1 MSSAVERA
9 LPLLQTLMSSK
20 PILRKAII
28 EHATPDLIHA
38 VTEIVYN
45 MLKGVIE
52 LTSDQKRRLS
62 RHKEEFRA
70 LINKKLSVKKKRK
83 ILNQKG
89 TGAALAALIPIAISL
104 LANRG

>member
-28 EHATPDLIHA
+28 EHATPDPIHA

-52 LTSDQKRRLS
+52 LTPDQKRRLS

-70 LINKKLSVKKKRK
+70 LVNKKLSLKKKRK

>member
-28 EHATPDLIHA
+28 EHANPDLIHA

-52 LTSDQKRRLS
+52 LTPDQKRRLS

>member
-1 MSSAVERA
+1 MSSAVQRA

-28 EHATPDLIHA
+28 DHATPDLIHA

-52 LTSDQKRRLS
+52 LTPDQKRRLS

-70 LINKKLSVKKKRK
+70 LVNKKLSIKKKRK

>member
-1 MSSAVERA
+1 MSSTVERA
-9 LPLLQTLMSSK
+9 LPLLQTLVSSK

-28 EHATPDLIHA
+28 DHASPDLIRA

-52 LTSDQKRRLS
+52 LTPEQKRRLS

-70 LINKKLSVKKKRK
+70 LANKKLSIKKKRK

-89 TGAALAALIPIAISL
+89 TGAGLAALVPIAIAL
-104 LANRG
+104 LSRA

>member
-1 MSSAVERA
+1 MSSVVERA

-38 VTEIVYN
+38 VTEIIWN
-45 MLKGVIE
+45 TLKGVIT
-52 LTSDQKRRLS
+52 LTDEQKRRLS
-62 RHKEEFRA
+62 RHKKEFRA
-70 LINKKLSVKKKRK
+70 LVNKKLSVKKKRK

-89 TGAALAALIPIAISL
+89 TGAALAALIPIALTL

>member
-28 EHATPDLIHA
+28 DHATPDLIHA

-52 LTSDQKRRLS
+52 LTPDQKRRLS
-62 RHKEEFRA
+62 RHKEEFHA
-70 LINKKLSVKKKRK
+70 LVNKKLSLKKKRK

-89 TGAALAALIPIAISL
+89 TGAALAALIPIALTL

>member
-1 MSSAVERA
+1 MSSVVERA

-52 LTSDQKRRLS
+52 LTPDQKRRLS

-70 LINKKLSVKKKRK
+70 LVNKKLSVKKRRK

>member
-28 EHATPDLIHA
+28 DHATPDLIHA

-52 LTSDQKRRLS
+52 LTPDQKRRLS
-62 RHKEEFRA
+62 RHKEDFHA
-70 LINKKLSVKKKRK
+70 LVNKKLSLKKKRK

-89 TGAALAALIPIAISL
+89 TGAALAALIPIALTL

>member
-28 EHATPDLIHA
+28 DHATPDLIHA

-52 LTSDQKRRLS
+52 LTPDQKRRLS

-70 LINKKLSVKKKRK
+70 LVNKKLSIKKKRK

>member
-28 EHATPDLIHA
+28 DYATPDLIHA

-52 LTSDQKRRLS
+52 LTPDQKRRLS

-89 TGAALAALIPIAISL
+89 TGAALAALIPIALSL

>member
-9 LPLLQTLMSSK
+9 LPLLQTLVSSK

-38 VTEIVYN
+38 VTEIIYN

-52 LTSDQKRRLS
+52 LTPDQKRRLS

-70 LINKKLSVKKKRK
+70 LVNKKLSIKKKRK

-89 TGAALAALIPIAISL
+89 TGAGLAALIPIALTL

>member
-1 MSSAVERA
+1 MSSVVERA
-9 LPLLQTLMSSK
+9 LPLLQTLVASK

-28 EHATPDLIHA
+28 DHASPDLIHA
-38 VTEIVYN
+38 VTEIIWN
-45 MLKGVIE
+45 TLKGVIT
-52 LTSDQKRRLS
+52 LTDDQKRRLS
-62 RHKEEFRA
+62 RHKKEFRA
-70 LINKKLSVKKKRK
+70 LVNKKLSIKKKRK

>member
-9 LPLLQTLMSSK
+9 LPLLQTLVSSK

-28 EHATPDLIHA
+28 DHATPDLIHA

-52 LTSDQKRRLS
+52 LTADQKRRLS

-70 LINKKLSVKKKRK
+70 LVNKRLSVKKKRK
-83 ILNQKG
+83 ILNQRG

>member
-1 MSSAVERA
+1 MTSAVERA

-70 LINKKLSVKKKRK
+70 LVNKKLSVKKKRK

>member
-9 LPLLQTLMSSK
+9 LPLLQTLVSSK

-52 LTSDQKRRLS
+52 LTPDQKRRLS

-70 LINKKLSVKKKRK
+70 LVNKKLSIKKKRR

-89 TGAALAALIPIAISL
+89 TGAGLATLIPIALTL

>member
-52 LTSDQKRRLS
+52 LTPDQKRRLS

-70 LINKKLSVKKKRK
+70 LVNKKLSLKKKRK

>member
-1 MSSAVERA
+1 MSSVIERA
-9 LPLLQTLMSSK
+9 LPLLQTLVSSK

-28 EHATPDLIHA
+28 DHASPDLIHA

-52 LTSDQKRRLS
+52 LTPEQKRRLT
-62 RHKEEFRA
+62 RYKEEFRT
-70 LINKKLSVKKKRK
+70 LVNKKLSVKKKRK

-89 TGAALAALIPIAISL
+89 TGAGLAALIPIAL
-104 LANRG
+104 AVLANRG

>member
-1 MSSAVERA
+1 MSRAVERA

-28 EHATPDLIHA
+28 DHATPDLIHA

-52 LTSDQKRRLS
+52 LTPDQKRRLS

-70 LINKKLSVKKKRK
+70 LVNKKLSIKKKRK